1 MCVPSLFFGAH
12 VDRSFSRIVFLTRVL
27 LKSRSGVHKS
37 DRVVSY
43 LVRTTIQTGG
53 LATAWA
59 VAGLGTWFL
68 LPGVSVY
75 RLIDLTSGSVYT
87 HVGRPSSV
95 SLLHLKE
102 VLQAIFETLLSRVK
116 LREQMSIQVQDL
128 AWTTQVL

>member
-1 MCVPSLFFGAH
+1 M
-12 VDRSFSRIVFLTRVL
+12 L
-27 LKSRSGVHKS
+27 LKSRSGIRES
-37 DRVVSY
+37 DRVISY

-59 VAGLGTWFL
+59 IAGLGTWFL
-68 LPGVSVY
+68 LPGISVY
-75 RLIDLTSGSVYT
+75 RLLDLTSGTVYT
-87 HVGRPSSV
+87 HVGRSSSV

-102 VLQAIFETLLSRVK
+102 VFQAMFETLLSRVK